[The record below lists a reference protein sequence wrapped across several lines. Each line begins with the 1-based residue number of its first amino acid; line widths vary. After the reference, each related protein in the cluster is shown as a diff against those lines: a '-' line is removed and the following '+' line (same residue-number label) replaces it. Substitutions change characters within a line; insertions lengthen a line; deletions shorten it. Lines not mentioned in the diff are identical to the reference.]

1 MAGKLDPVKGKP
13 DDYDI
18 AMEEHVNMAVEP
30 YGPSGF
36 RGLFSSPYV
45 AMCAAFSAIGGLLF
59 GYDQGVISVTLV
71 MDHFLDRFP
80 EVSDEAPGAGF
91 KKGLM
96 TAMITL
102 GAFIGAI
109 NQGWIADWISRK
121 RSLMVAVVVFVIG
134 SAIQTGA
141 IDYTMLIIGR
151 FIGGIGIGQLSMVVP
166 LYISEISPPEIRGS
180 LLVFEELSIVIG
192 IVVAFWIT
200 YGTKDMTSHW
210 SWQLPFL
217 LQILP
222 GLLLGFGAVFL
233 PYSPRWLASKD
244 REDEALNSLAKLR
257 ALPTTD
263 PRVQREWM
271 DIIAEARFQAG
282 ILRERHPRLTQ
293 RTDYASKIRLE
304 IVSWADC
311 LKPGCWRRTLVGAGI
326 MFFQQFSGINALI
339 YYSPTLFD
347 TMGLDS
353 EMQLIMSGVLNV
365 TQLVGVFSSLW
376 TLDRFGRRTI
386 LLTGSFLMFVPHLII
401 AVLVGIYSHDW
412 PSYTAEGWTSVTFL
426 LFYMLAFGASWGPVP
441 WAMPAEVFP
450 SSLRAK
456 GVAISTCS
464 NWINNF
470 IIGLITPPL
479 VQKTGFG
486 AYVFFAV
493 FCLLSLVWVWFCVP
507 ETNGKTLEEMDEV
520 FNDRSGMEDIAKKE
534 RTLREV
540 YDEKVA
546 RDAA

>member
-1 MAGKLDPVKGKP
+1 MAKKIDKVKEDLDYGV
-13 DDYDI
+13 
-18 AMEEHVNMAVEP
+18 ATEENVGFSLTVEP

-36 RGLFSSPYV
+36 RGLFNSHYV
-45 AMCAAFSAIGGLLF
+45 ALCAAFSALGGLLF

-80 EVSDEAPGAGF
+80 EVADDAPGAGF

-121 RSLMVAVVVFVIG
+121 RSIMVSVVVFTIG
-134 SAIQTGA
+134 SALQTSA
-141 IDYTMLIIGR
+141 VNYAMLVVGR

-166 LYISEISPPEIRGS
+166 LYISEISPPEIRGT
-180 LLVFEELSIVIG
+180 LLVFEELSIVAG
-192 IVVAFWIT
+192 IVIAFYIT
-200 YGTKDMTSHW
+200 YGTRYISSHW

-222 GLLLGFGAVFL
+222 GLVLGFGAVFL

-244 REDEALNSLAKLR
+244 REDEALVNLAKLR
-257 ALPTTD
+257 ALPATD

-271 DIIAEARFQAG
+271 EIIAEARFQTG
-282 ILRERHPRLTQ
+282 ILKERHPRLTE
-293 RTDYASKIRLE
+293 RTDISGRMRLE
-304 IVSWADC
+304 FVSWTDC

-326 MFFQQFSGINALI
+326 MFFQQFVGINALI
-339 YYSPTLFD
+339 YYSPTLFG
-347 TMGLDS
+347 TMGLNFD
-353 EMQLIMSGVLNV
+353 MQLTMSGVLNV
-365 TQLVGVFSSLW
+365 TQLIGVFTSLW
-376 TLDRFGRRTI
+376 TLDRFGRRSI
-386 LLTGSFLMFVPHLII
+386 LLLGSVLMFIAHVII
-401 AVLVGIYSHDW
+401 AALVGKFSNDW
-412 PSYTAEGWTSVTFL
+412 PSHTAEGWTSVAFL

-479 VQKTGFG
+479 VRETGFG

-493 FCLLSLVWVWFCVP
+493 FCLLSFIWVWFSVP
-507 ETNGKTLEEMDEV
+507 ETNGKTLEEMDQV
-520 FNDRSGMEDIAKKE
+520 FNDRSGVEDVSKKD
-534 RTLREV
+534 RILREV
-540 YDEKVA
+540 FEEKTVH
-546 RDAA
+546 

>member
-1 MAGKLDPVKGKP
+1 MAKKLEKVK
-13 DDYDI
+13 DDLDYGV
-18 AMEEHVNMAVEP
+18 ATEENVGLSLTVEP

-36 RGLFSSPYV
+36 HGLFNSQYV
-45 AMCAAFSAIGGLLF
+45 ALCAAFSALGGLLF

-80 EVSDEAPGAGF
+80 EVSDDAPGAGF

-121 RSLMVAVVVFVIG
+121 RSIMVSVVVFTIG
-134 SAIQTGA
+134 SALQTSA
-141 IDYTMLIIGR
+141 VNYAMLVVGR

-166 LYISEISPPEIRGS
+166 LYISEISPPEIRGT
-180 LLVFEELSIVIG
+180 LLVFEELSIVAG
-192 IVVAFWIT
+192 IVIAFYIT
-200 YGTKDMTSHW
+200 YGTRYISSHW

-222 GLLLGFGAVFL
+222 GLVLGFGAIFL

-244 REDEALNSLAKLR
+244 REDEALANLAKLR
-257 ALPTTD
+257 ALPATD

-271 DIIAEARFQAG
+271 EIIAEARFQTG
-282 ILRERHPRLTQ
+282 ILKERHPQLTQ
-293 RTDYASKIRLE
+293 RTDISGRMRLE
-304 IVSWADC
+304 FVSWTDC

-326 MFFQQFSGINALI
+326 MFFQQFVGINALI
-339 YYSPTLFD
+339 YYSPTLFG
-347 TMGLDS
+347 TMGLGFN
-353 EMQLIMSGVLNV
+353 MQLTMSGVLNV
-365 TQLVGVFSSLW
+365 TQLIGVLSSLW
-376 TLDRFGRRTI
+376 TLDRFGRRSI
-386 LLTGSFLMFVPHLII
+386 LLLGSVLMLVAHVII
-401 AVLVGIYSHDW
+401 AALVGKFSDDW
-412 PSYTAEGWTSVTFL
+412 PSHKAEGWTSVAFL

-479 VQKTGFG
+479 VRETGFG

-493 FCLLSLVWVWFCVP
+493 FCLLSFIWVWFSVP
-507 ETNGKTLEEMDEV
+507 ETNGKTLEEMDQV
-520 FNDRSGMEDIAKKE
+520 FNDRSGVEDVSKKD
-534 RTLREV
+534 RILREV
-540 YDEKVA
+540 FEEKTV
-546 RDAA
+546 R

>member
-1 MAGKLDPVKGKP
+1 
-13 DDYDI
+13 
-18 AMEEHVNMAVEP
+18 
-30 YGPSGF
+30 
-36 RGLFSSPYV
+36 
-45 AMCAAFSAIGGLLF
+45 
-59 GYDQGVISVTLV
+59 
-71 MDHFLDRFP
+71 
-80 EVSDEAPGAGF
+80 
-91 KKGLM
+91 
-96 TAMITL
+96 
-102 GAFIGAI
+102 
-109 NQGWIADWISRK
+109 
-121 RSLMVAVVVFVIG
+121 
-134 SAIQTGA
+134 
-141 IDYTMLIIGR
+141 
-151 FIGGIGIGQLSMVVP
+151 MVVP

-180 LLVFEELSIVIG
+180 LLIFEELSIVIG

-222 GLLLGFGAVFL
+222 GLLLGFGAIFL

-257 ALPTTD
+257 ALPKTD

-326 MFFQQFSGINALI
+326 MFYQQFSGINALI
-339 YYSPTLFD
+339 YYSPTLFG

-401 AVLVGIYSHDW
+401 AVLVGKFSHDW
-412 PSYTAEGWTSVTFL
+412 PSYTAEGWTSVSFL

-470 IIGLITPPL
+470 IIGLITPPP

-520 FNDRSGMEDIAKKE
+520 FNDRSGMEDIAKRE